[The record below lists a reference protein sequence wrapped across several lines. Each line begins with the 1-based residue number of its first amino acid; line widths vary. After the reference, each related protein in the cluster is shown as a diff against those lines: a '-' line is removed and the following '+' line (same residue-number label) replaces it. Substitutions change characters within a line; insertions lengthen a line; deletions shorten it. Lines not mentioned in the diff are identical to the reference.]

1 MAEAVLVSLSAKVAM
16 ALGRSTA
23 MGVVTSLGL
32 GGVHSSI
39 AAAEH
44 ELSLLRGHL
53 RSGGASCRGAD
64 DDDQDPIDSWANQVR
79 DVAFQLDDITDE
91 CCFLSGS
98 GSGSG
103 HGFARYCA
111 NVPTWI
117 ALSRR
122 LRKVREKLGQLLEA
136 ANYQRQRVDVMNNV
150 VSCGELRREDDAV
163 AAGRR
168 MAENARSMDKEEII
182 GFSDH
187 REVLVRWLLAEDAAE
202 PRRRTLLAVC
212 GMGGV
217 GKTTLVASVYK
228 EVTAPAAAPASHH
241 FDCDAWVT
249 VSQRFTMEDLLMK
262 ILRKLNLNTV
272 GRRAGTGRRRRRSA
286 TDVGDGGGDTDYGS
300 LVAALRE
307 RLANKRYLIVL
318 DDVWD
323 ETLWDGLERA
333 MPDGD
338 GVAGSRVV
346 ITTRKSGVAMAAA
359 PERTM
364 ALEPLPTH
372 QGWALLCSVVFKDV
386 PGHRCPSHLREVAG
400 DMLERCRGLPLAIV
414 AVGKLLRHKDRTEF
428 AWRNVRDSLA
438 WVKNSED
445 LGIGEASRILNLSID
460 DLPYKLKKCFLS
472 CSIYPEDFLIK
483 RKILIRSWVAQG
495 FIDEAKEVHGERR
508 TMEDVADHYLDKLV
522 QRSLF
527 QVAVRNEFGRAKRF
541 LIHDLIKDLINHRSK
556 HEEGFVQFA
565 ECDLT
570 MDSNIRVRHLALDRC
585 TSSRRSASAAKIA
598 ALRSFQAFGSKL
610 DASLMSC
617 FRLLTVL
624 NLWFIEINKLPST
637 VTNLRNLRYLGI
649 RSTFIEELPKD
660 LGKLQ
665 KLQTLDTKWSMVQR
679 LPSSLSKL
687 KSLRHLILLKRHA
700 ADYYRPYPGTP
711 VGQLPAGLQNLTSLQ
726 TLKYVRADE
735 MISKSLAKLEQMKS
749 LELFDVDA
757 SFAAV
762 LSSSISKMS
771 HLQRLGITNSNTES
785 VIDLESITVAPRK
798 LQKLALSGRLARG
811 KLPGWTCFLTSLK
824 QVHLIA
830 SGIAQDSLLLL
841 SSLPGLLHLSLNA
854 AYREK
859 EMTFAAGGFPALQTL
874 TLHELSN
881 LSQIEFQRGCL
892 AELHELVLDKCTKL
906 ADSPKGMENLTRL
919 QNLKLVGMAPEL
931 MEKLQDG
938 KGDDGCYY
946 KPGTG
951 SSMICQVPSPS
962 RYHMKSIVFLKPPAV
977 LV

>member
-1 MAEAVLVSLSAKVAM
+1 M

-91 CCFLSGS
+91 CRFLSGS

-122 LRKVREKLGQLLEA
+122 LRK
-136 ANYQRQRVDVMNNV
+136 
-150 VSCGELRREDDAV
+150 LRREDDAV

-346 ITTRKSGVAMAAA
+346 ITTCKSGVAMAAA

-541 LIHDLIKDLINHRSK
+541 LIHDLIKDLINHR
-556 HEEGFVQFA
+556 
-565 ECDLT
+565 
-570 MDSNIRVRHLALDRC
+570 
-585 TSSRRSASAAKIA
+585 
-598 ALRSFQAFGSKL
+598 
-610 DASLMSC
+610 
-617 FRLLTVL
+617 LLTVL

-660 LGKLQ
+660 LGRLQ
-665 KLQTLDTKWSMVQR
+665 KLQTLDTKWSMVQ
-679 LPSSLSKL
+679 S
-687 KSLRHLILLKRHA
+687 
-700 ADYYRPYPGTP
+700 
-711 VGQLPAGLQNLTSLQ
+711 QAG
-726 TLKYVRADE
+726 ADE
-735 MISKSLAKLEQMKS
+735 EPGVVRCGCKLC
-749 LELFDVDA
+749 
-757 SFAAV
+757 
-762 LSSSISKMS
+762 
-771 HLQRLGITNSNTES
+771 RCS
-785 VIDLESITVAPRK
+785 VIV
-798 LQKLALSGRLARG
+798 
-811 KLPGWTCFLTSLK
+811 
-824 QVHLIA
+824 
-830 SGIAQDSLLLL
+830 
-841 SSLPGLLHLSLNA
+841 
-854 AYREK
+854 Y
-859 EMTFAAGGFPALQTL
+859 
-874 TLHELSN
+874 
-881 LSQIEFQRGCL
+881 IEN
-892 AELHELVLDKCTKL
+892 E
-906 ADSPKGMENLTRL
+906 
-919 QNLKLVGMAPEL
+919 
-931 MEKLQDG
+931 
-938 KGDDGCYY
+938 
-946 KPGTG
+946 
-951 SSMICQVPSPS
+951 
-962 RYHMKSIVFLKPPAV
+962 PPAT
-977 LV
+977 LGDH